1 METMTLVEQ
10 HTIKRSDHRFRAVDE
25 AAFTAKNLYNAA
37 NYAIRQSFIGG
48 NGYIPFAGLYHL
60 MKGHETYTALP
71 RKVSQLVLKQLDQNW
86 QSYFAAVKA
95 YTRDPS
101 QFLGRPKPPGY
112 KHKTK
117 GRCMLTYND
126 QAFSRAWIR
135 KGIIRPS
142 QLRIDIHTTQDHV
155 RQVRIVPRQGYYV
168 VEIVYERTI
177 DPQPVDYD
185 TIAGIDLGIDNVITL
200 TSNQSEITPIAMNG
214 RVIKSINQF
223 YNKERAR
230 LQSFLGNRTSH
241 RIQAFTVKRN
251 RKIKHLLHVISRN
264 VIDHLVSH
272 GIGTLVIGYNEGW
285 KQAVNLGRQTNQKF
299 VQIPFMQLVHML
311 TYKAQLLGLQVVLQ
325 EESYTSKCSFFDGE
339 TIMKHARYL
348 GRRIRRGLFRTSD
361 GLVVNADVNGS
372 YNIIKKA
379 FPHAFDHA
387 GPLETHPAR
396 ITLT

>member
-1 METMTLVEQ
+1 
-10 HTIKRSDHRFRAVDE
+10 
-25 AAFTAKNLYNAA
+25 
-37 NYAIRQSFIGG
+37 
-48 NGYIPFAGLYHL
+48 
-60 MKGHETYTALP
+60 
-71 RKVSQLVLKQLDQNW
+71 
-86 QSYFAAVKA
+86 
-95 YTRDPS
+95 
-101 QFLGRPKPPGY
+101 
-112 KHKTK
+112 
-117 GRCMLTYND
+117 MLTYND